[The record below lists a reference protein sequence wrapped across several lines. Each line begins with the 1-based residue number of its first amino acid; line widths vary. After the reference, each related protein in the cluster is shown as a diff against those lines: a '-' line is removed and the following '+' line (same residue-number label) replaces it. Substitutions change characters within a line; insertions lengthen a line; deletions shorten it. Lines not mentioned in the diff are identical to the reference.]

1 MSILVS
7 DNARWL
13 ETPEGLVVLNLATGR
28 CYHLTP
34 TASAAWKEMVKH
46 TKPSLSADQLAD
58 HTQLPQ
64 AEIDEKQAN
73 FIQYFK
79 TRGLLL

>member
-7 DNARWL
+7 ENARWL
-13 ETPEGLVVLNLATGR
+13 ETPDGLVVLNLSTGR

-34 TASAAWKEMVKH
+34 TASAAWKDMVNH
-46 TKPSLSADQLAD
+46 AKPSLSAEQLED
-58 HTQLPQ
+58 RTQLPQ
-64 AEIDEKQAN
+64 AQIDEKQAN